1 MMAARLIIM
10 DRPPFDQR
18 SRERLDV
25 AILCPKCRSADV
37 SVASRTPYVV
47 YFRCTQCGEIWSVA
61 KPGIAGAE

>member
-10 DRPPFDQR
+10 DRTPFDQR

-25 AILCPKCRSADV
+25 AILCPKCQSADV